1 MNPISNISNISNQQQ
16 INTRTLQN
24 QPMIG
29 AIPGHKPLINT
40 SVESNIMI
48 EPTNPMANMNINIPN
63 NPIPNN
69 PMSKMNA
76 NTDINEEN
84 KVKLHTNPILKTNTE
99 EDQITNILSDFIKNN
114 NLSREEQKHFYDELK
129 KINKKLP
136 LDKKVVISFEK
147 NNFKFQVLD
156 VLDKDSSK
164 NFALQT
170 QSSSSSS
177 RSSSSSNYSPEIKT
191 YNFDK
196 NMWYISLSSI
206 ILTFLIIILLV
217 VKWKESQ

>member
-40 SVESNIMI
+40 SASRNIMI
-48 EPTNPMANMNINIPN
+48 DPTNQMANMNINIPVSN
-63 NPIPNN
+63 NSIPNN

-76 NTDINEEN
+76 NTDTNEEN

-99 EDQITNILSDFIKNN
+99 EDQIKNILSDFIKNN

-164 NFALQT
+164 NSALQT
-170 QSSSSSS
+170 QS
-177 RSSSSSNYSPEIKT
+177 SSSSSNYSPEIKT

-217 VKWKESQ
+217 LKWKDSQ